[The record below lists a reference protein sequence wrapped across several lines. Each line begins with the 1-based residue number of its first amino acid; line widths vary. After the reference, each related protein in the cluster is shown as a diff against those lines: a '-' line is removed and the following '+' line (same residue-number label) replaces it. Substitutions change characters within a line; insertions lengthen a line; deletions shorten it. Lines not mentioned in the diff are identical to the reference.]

1 MTGNEAFAREIV
13 YVLKL
18 FHIHAGLTERKEE
31 YVVYLKEGDAVTNC
45 LQVMGAQSALM
56 EFENVRIMK
65 TVRNQINRQVNCETA
80 NLQKTVDAAVRQ
92 VKAIR
97 ILDDHIGIDALPDKL
112 KIVARLRWNN
122 PEASLKELEEMMNG
136 TLSKSGIGH
145 RLKKLEALALTY
157 DPMGLEEV

>member
-1 MTGNEAFAREIV
+1 
-13 YVLKL
+13 
-18 FHIHAGLTERKEE
+18 
-31 YVVYLKEGDAVTNC
+31 
-45 LQVMGAQSALM
+45 QVMGAQSALM

-97 ILDDHIGIDALPDKL
+97 ILDNHVGIDTLPDKL
-112 KIVARLRWNN
+112 KVVARLRWEN
-122 PEASLKELEEMMNG
+122 PEASLKELEELMNG
-136 TLSKSGIGH
+136 TLTKSGIGH

-157 DPMGLEEV
+157 EPMGLEEV